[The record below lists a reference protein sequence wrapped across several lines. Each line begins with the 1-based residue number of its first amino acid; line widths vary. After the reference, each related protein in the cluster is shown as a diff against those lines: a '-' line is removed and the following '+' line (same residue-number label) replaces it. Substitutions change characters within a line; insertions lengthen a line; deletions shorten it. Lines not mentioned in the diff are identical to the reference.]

1 MGFVIS
7 VLYFVTYYLTP
18 ATIFGPLAPFRVE
31 MILAILVIVISIPRL
46 PGSIVLKTPQ
56 SLALV
61 GLTLAIFLSVL
72 ASLLWFGGAL
82 SAMLSFVP
90 CAFAYYLACLH
101 CNSIKRLRV
110 LALMLILVCM
120 FVIANGLIESAQGVQ
135 ESRSQQP
142 DYSGTP
148 YLLAMGNDAG
158 AVILRLRGLG
168 EINDPNDFGQLLVC
182 VIPLVFIFWLPK
194 RSFRNFF
201 LVLLPVG
208 LLLYGTYLTHSRG
221 ALLALMAII
230 IGAARRRIG
239 TMPAVVLG
247 IALFAASMA
256 LHFTGG
262 REISTEAGEDR
273 TALWGDGL
281 QILKTHPIFGV
292 GLGGF
297 PDFCGGCGV
306 TAHNSLVVCAA
317 ETGSFGLFFWCFFLF
332 PAVRNV
338 MTIASPAKVTEEEPS
353 HSGLDTGLHRSE
365 KRDAMDKA
373 EVNRLGRLLLLSFI
387 GFFVTGWFLSR
398 AFILTLFLLGGMV
411 EVVYELALQRG
422 MVGPRLP
429 IIRTARYSAGLAIAL
444 VLVMYAMLRI
454 VNLTH

>member
-1 MGFVIS
+1 M
-7 VLYFVTYYLTP
+7 
-18 ATIFGPLAPFRVE
+18 
-31 MILAILVIVISIPRL
+31 
-46 PGSIVLKTPQ
+46 
-56 SLALV
+56 
-61 GLTLAIFLSVL
+61 
-72 ASLLWFGGAL
+72 
-82 SAMLSFVP
+82 
-90 CAFAYYLACLH
+90 
-101 CNSIKRLRV
+101 
-110 LALMLILVCM
+110 
-120 FVIANGLIESAQGVQ
+120 
-135 ESRSQQP
+135 
-142 DYSGTP
+142 
-148 YLLAMGNDAG
+148 
-158 AVILRLRGLG
+158 
-168 EINDPNDFGQLLVC
+168 
-182 VIPLVFIFWLPK
+182 
-194 RSFRNFF
+194 
-201 LVLLPVG
+201 
-208 LLLYGTYLTHSRG
+208 YGTYLTHSRG

>member
-168 EINDPNDFGQLLVC
+168 RDQ
-182 VIPLVFIFWLPK
+182 
-194 RSFRNFF
+194 
-201 LVLLPVG
+201 
-208 LLLYGTYLTHSRG
+208 
-221 ALLALMAII
+221 
-230 IGAARRRIG
+230 
-239 TMPAVVLG
+239 
-247 IALFAASMA
+247 
-256 LHFTGG
+256 
-262 REISTEAGEDR
+262 
-273 TALWGDGL
+273 
-281 QILKTHPIFGV
+281 
-292 GLGGF
+292 
-297 PDFCGGCGV
+297 
-306 TAHNSLVVCAA
+306 
-317 ETGSFGLFFWCFFLF
+317 
-332 PAVRNV
+332 
-338 MTIASPAKVTEEEPS
+338 
-353 HSGLDTGLHRSE
+353 RSE
-365 KRDAMDKA
+365 
-373 EVNRLGRLLLLSFI
+373 
-387 GFFVTGWFLSR
+387 
-398 AFILTLFLLGGMV
+398 
-411 EVVYELALQRG
+411 
-422 MVGPRLP
+422 
-429 IIRTARYSAGLAIAL
+429 
-444 VLVMYAMLRI
+444 
-454 VNLTH
+454 